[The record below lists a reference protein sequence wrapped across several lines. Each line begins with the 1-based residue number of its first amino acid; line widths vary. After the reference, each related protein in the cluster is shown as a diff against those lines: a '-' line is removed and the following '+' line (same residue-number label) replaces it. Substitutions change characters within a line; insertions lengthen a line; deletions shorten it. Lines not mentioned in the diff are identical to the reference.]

1 MKLFITRHG
10 ETDWNVQEKVCGISE
25 AQLTEN
31 GRQQAQLLAQQL
43 ERDKDK
49 NNIGAI
55 YVSPLKRARETASYI
70 EQVLHIQAVVEK
82 RIQEVN
88 FGSFEGKNWKSD
100 EFLKIRNSP
109 FMKFPGGESLT
120 SAAARSYSFIEEIAK
135 KYTRAD
141 RAALSDTA
149 VHESAA
155 NSTVSALGKPEANVL
170 FVCHGLISAIM
181 STYFKSMSIEDFM
194 NLKIKNC
201 QLLEFDL

>member
-55 YVSPLKRARETASYI
+55 YVSPLKRARETTSYI
-70 EQVLHIQAVVEK
+70 EQALHIQAVVEK

-120 SAAARSYSFIEEIAK
+120 SAAARSYSFIANN
-135 KYTRAD
+135 TD
-141 RAALSDTA
+141 
-149 VHESAA
+149 SA
-155 NSTVSALGKPEANVL
+155 SGKPEKNVL

>member
-70 EQVLHIQAVVEK
+70 EQALHIQAVVEK

-120 SAAARSYSFIEEIAK
+120 SAAARSYSFIEENCK
-135 KYTRAD
+135 KIYSRRPSRSFRYGSSREHCKQYGQCVGET
-141 RAALSDTA
+141 
-149 VHESAA
+149 
-155 NSTVSALGKPEANVL
+155 GKKRFICVPRFNQRHNVNV
-170 FVCHGLISAIM
+170 F
-181 STYFKSMSIEDFM
+181 
-194 NLKIKNC
+194 
-201 QLLEFDL
+201 

>member
-70 EQVLHIQAVVEK
+70 EQALHIQAVVEK

-100 EFLKIRNSP
+100 AFLQIRHSP

-120 SAAARSYSFIEEIAK
+120 LAAVRSYSFIEEIAK
-135 KYTRAD
+135 K
-141 RAALSDTA
+141 SD
-149 VHESAA
+149 S
-155 NSTVSALGKPEANVL
+155 NVL

>member
-70 EQVLHIQAVVEK
+70 EQALHI
-82 RIQEVN
+82 
-88 FGSFEGKNWKSD
+88 
-100 EFLKIRNSP
+100 
-109 FMKFPGGESLT
+109 
-120 SAAARSYSFIEEIAK
+120 
-135 KYTRAD
+135 
-141 RAALSDTA
+141 
-149 VHESAA
+149 
-155 NSTVSALGKPEANVL
+155 
-170 FVCHGLISAIM
+170 
-181 STYFKSMSIEDFM
+181 
-194 NLKIKNC
+194 
-201 QLLEFDL
+201 